1 MLQQPV
7 LAVLRKPHQEKQRVI
22 AVDGLYVLDKPQE
35 KLLSIIHAADLKHSN
50 YHEEK
55 KRRNL
60 CEGPGSCSKRKKN
73 NPKTN
78 HPKQIFFGNFI
89 LDLMFIES
97 HNHRISWV

>member
-7 LAVLRKPHQEKQRVI
+7 LAVLRKPHREKQRVR

-55 KRRNL
+55 NRRNL
-60 CEGPGSCSKRKKN
+60 CEGPGSCSKRKK
-73 NPKTN
+73 KTTQ
-78 HPKQIFFGNFI
+78 KQTTQNKSSLATSFWI
-89 LDLMFIES
+89 
-97 HNHRISWV
+97 